1 MTEDES
7 FLRAMLANPDDRVV
21 RLVYADWLDEQSDSR
36 GEYARLAAR
45 VAELPHEH
53 AERPPLRKR
62 MFELQPQLPQW
73 WAAIVGG
80 LRATFEEAGERMV
93 GTHAEEAARLLGCK
107 RVRTDEK
114 GYQVEVCD
122 AATSGL
128 TGALAYLQCRS
139 KWRGDSGDISY
150 YLYLRDAAGFST
162 AWTPYTYN
170 PYFGCTTK
178 FLEWYGD
185 VVIFIYEEK
194 HDHYA
199 ACFGFGSPARYH
211 KIDDYW
217 VLDGRELGFIGYRE
231 TEVRRLSV
239 PDLEPLPS
247 LTQDEATARGLMPA
261 APTWWLREE

>member
-1 MTEDES
+1 MTEDDS
-7 FLRAMLANPDDRVV
+7 FLRAILANPDDHVA

-53 AERPPLRKR
+53 ADRVPLRRR
-62 MFELQPQLPQW
+62 MLELQSQLPPW
-73 WAAIVGG
+73 WVAIVGG
-80 LRATFEEAGERMV
+80 LRATSEEAGERMV
-93 GTHAEEAARLLGCK
+93 GTRAEEAARLLGCK
-107 RVRTDEK
+107 RTRTDEK
-114 GYQVEVCD
+114 GYEIELFD

-139 KWRGDSGDISY
+139 KWQSGFCDIRY
-150 YLYLRDAAGFST
+150 HLHLRDAEGFAT
-162 AWTPYTYN
+162 AWEPYTYN
-170 PYFGCTTK
+170 PYFGCESK

-199 ACFGFGSPARYH
+199 ARFGFNSPARYH
-211 KIDDYW
+211 KIEDYW
-217 VLDGRELGFIGYRE
+217 VLDGRELAFVGYRK

-239 PDLEPLPS
+239 PDLEPLPP
-247 LTQDEATARGLMPA
+247 LTLDEAAACGLMPV